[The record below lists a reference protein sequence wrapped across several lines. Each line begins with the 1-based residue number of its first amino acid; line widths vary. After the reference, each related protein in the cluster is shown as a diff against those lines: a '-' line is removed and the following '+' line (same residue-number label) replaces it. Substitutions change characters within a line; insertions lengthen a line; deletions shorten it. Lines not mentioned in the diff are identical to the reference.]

1 MRHRRH
7 RRHPVFKARLG
18 IVAAAL
24 LALVGCAGTQEADP
38 SGLSHEGID
47 LRVKMSSNIFLP
59 PLARPVPAEKKRV
72 YLAGTNTSSAYNANA
87 RLHPLL
93 LSAMGE
99 RGYQVVDNPAKAHY
113 VLLYNVLYVGKEVQD
128 LSTVTTVASGIGGAA
143 VAATI
148 GRDSDVVRNA
158 GIGGVVGTLAG
169 AVTGHYFETRTYEI
183 VVNVQLR
190 ERQPAPPRQLSPSET
205 ARRRIEAAIR
215 DVNRTIKYM
224 EVSETTE
231 TPQRAR
237 TANDDAW
244 QIHNTQVIGFAS
256 DLRLEF
262 EDAEPVL
269 FRTMSREISGLFWD
283 LDDRNQALLRP

>member
-1 MRHRRH
+1 MC
-7 RRHPVFKARLG
+7 
-18 IVAAAL
+18 AL
-24 LALVGCAGTQEADP
+24 AGCASTKGADP

-59 PLARPVPAEKKRV
+59 PLAKPVPAEKTRV
-72 YLAGTNTSSAYNANA
+72 HLAGTNTSSAYNANA

-93 LSAMGE
+93 VDAMRK

-190 ERQPAPPRQLSPSET
+190 ERQPAPPPQLSPSEA

-215 DVNRTIKYM
+215 DVNRTLKYV
-224 EVSETTE
+224 EISEAAE
-231 TPQRAR
+231 TPARLR
-237 TANDDAW
+237 TADDSW

-283 LDDRNQALLRP
+283 LNDQNQALYSPANP